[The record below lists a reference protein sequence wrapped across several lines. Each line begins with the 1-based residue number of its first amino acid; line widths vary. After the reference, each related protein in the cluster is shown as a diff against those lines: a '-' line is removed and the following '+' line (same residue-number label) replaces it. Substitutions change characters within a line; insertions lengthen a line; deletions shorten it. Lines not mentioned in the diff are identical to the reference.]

1 MKERDKW
8 GGMGVRLTEGDLSG
22 QIIWGEKRSWVRI
35 AKDRKSMC
43 RDRPK

>member
-1 MKERDKW
+1 MM
-8 GGMGVRLTEGDLSG
+8 GMMGVRLIEGELSG
-22 QIIWGEKRSWVRI
+22 RIMWGETRSWAKM